1 MSRTVIG
8 FFDDAAEAQQAV
20 QVLINSG
27 VLQENIDL
35 SKGRSSTSTPYTDTN
50 ASRLSSTVGENINRP
65 VDYDA
70 ARPGSDVDTTGTG
83 YSDSANI
90 QSAYDEDKHESGIS
104 RFFKNLFGDDD
115 DADKFTRI
123 ARSSEAI
130 VTVHAQSKDEAE
142 RAAGILDDN
151 GAIDVDKRASDY
163 GYSGSRYNSINP
175 ENVNTTNYNAG
186 STDITNNESTKI
198 PIIEEKLEVGKEEIE
213 TGGKRLRSRIVER
226 PVEENLR
233 LREEHVYVQRTPV
246 DREATDSDFDKFEE
260 RDIEMIEHAEVPIV
274 NKQAR
279 VVEEVSLKKDTD
291 ERSEK
296 IEDTVRK
303 TELDVEN
310 IEKKN
315 IRRKKN

>member
-65 VDYDA
+65 MDYDA
-70 ARPGSDVDTTGTG
+70 ARTGSDVDTGTG
-83 YSDSANI
+83 YSDAANI

-142 RAAGILDDN
+142 RAADILDDN

-163 GYSGSRYNSINP
+163 GYSGSGYNSINP

-186 STDITNNESTKI
+186 STDITNNESRKI
-198 PIIEEKLEVGKEEIE
+198 PIIEENLEVGKEEIE

>member
-27 VLQENIDL
+27 FLQENIDL
-35 SKGRSSTSTPYTDTN
+35 STGRSSTSTPYTDTD

-130 VTVHAQSKDEAE
+130 VTVHAQSK
-142 RAAGILDDN
+142 
-151 GAIDVDKRASDY
+151 
-163 GYSGSRYNSINP
+163 
-175 ENVNTTNYNAG
+175 
-186 STDITNNESTKI
+186 
-198 PIIEEKLEVGKEEIE
+198 
-213 TGGKRLRSRIVER
+213 
-226 PVEENLR
+226 
-233 LREEHVYVQRTPV
+233 
-246 DREATDSDFDKFEE
+246 
-260 RDIEMIEHAEVPIV
+260 
-274 NKQAR
+274 
-279 VVEEVSLKKDTD
+279 
-291 ERSEK
+291 
-296 IEDTVRK
+296 
-303 TELDVEN
+303 
-310 IEKKN
+310 
-315 IRRKKN
+315 

>member
-50 ASRLSSTVGENINRP
+50 ASRLSSTVGENTNRP

-142 RAAGILDDN
+142 RAAEILDDN

-163 GYSGSRYNSINP
+163 GYSGSGYNSINP

-186 STDITNNESTKI
+186 STDITNNESRKI
-198 PIIEEKLEVGKEEIE
+198 PIIEENLEVGKEEIE